1 MLDDELKELAIADKD
16 EFIDNQMDMINT
28 LKIFKGDV
36 KEYLDYLNGLSGTQY
51 NRMLLVMSRDEQV
64 KMEELDS
71 EMLKLIDEIITLL
84 DK

>member
-51 NRMLLVMSRDEQV
+51 NRMQLVATQDEEV
-64 KMEELDS
+64 KIQ
-71 EMLKLIDEIITLL
+71 EMQDEMVELIDEIIELL
-84 DK
+84 N

>member
-16 EFIDNQMDMINT
+16 EFISNQMDMINT

-51 NRMLLVMSRDEQV
+51 NRMQLVATQDEEV
-64 KMEELDS
+64 KIQ
-71 EMLKLIDEIITLL
+71 EMQDEMVELIDEIIELL
-84 DK
+84 N

>member
-36 KEYLDYLNGLSGTQY
+36 KEYLDYLNGLSKTQY
-51 NRMLLVMSRDEQV
+51 TRMLLVANQDEEV
-64 KMEELDS
+64 KIQ
-71 EMLKLIDEIITLL
+71 EMQDKMAELIDEIIELL
-84 DK
+84 N

>member
-51 NRMLLVMSRDEQV
+51 NRMQLVATQDEKV
-64 KMEELDS
+64 KIQ
-71 EMLKLIDEIITLL
+71 EMQDKMKELIDEIIELL
-84 DK
+84 N

>member
-36 KEYLDYLNGLSGTQY
+36 KEYLDYLNGLSKTQY
-51 NRMLLVMSRDEQV
+51 TRMLLVANQDEEV
-64 KMEELDS
+64 KIQ
-71 EMLKLIDEIITLL
+71 EMQNEMRELIDEIIELL
-84 DK
+84 N

>member
-16 EFIDNQMDMINT
+16 EFINSQMDMINT

-51 NRMLLVMSRDEQV
+51 NRMQLVATQDEEV
-64 KMEELDS
+64 KIQ
-71 EMLKLIDEIITLL
+71 EMQDKMVELIDEIIELL
-84 DK
+84 N

>member
-36 KEYLDYLNGLSGTQY
+36 KEYLDYLNGLSKTQY
-51 NRMLLVMSRDEQV
+51 TRMLLVANQDEEVRIQ
-64 KMEELDS
+64 
-71 EMLKLIDEIITLL
+71 EMQNEMKELIDKIIELL
-84 DK
+84 N

>member
-16 EFIDNQMDMINT
+16 EFINNQMDMINT

-51 NRMLLVMSRDEQV
+51 NRIQLVATQDEEV
-64 KMEELDS
+64 KIQ
-71 EMLKLIDEIITLL
+71 EMQDKMVELIDEIIELL
-84 DK
+84 N

>member
-36 KEYLDYLNGLSGTQY
+36 KEYLDYLNGLSGT
-51 NRMLLVMSRDEQV
+51 
-64 KMEELDS
+64 
-71 EMLKLIDEIITLL
+71 
-84 DK
+84 